1 MFWKFKPPI
10 YQLIEIF
17 IRDPLT
23 IVFTLGT
30 MFIISFKLTL
40 FVLFFI
46 PISGLV
52 ISFIGKSL
60 KKKSLIV
67 QREQAELMSITEE
80 VINGIKVIK
89 TFLSEN
95 FLNQNSEQVIQN
107 F

>member
-1 MFWKFKPPI
+1 
-10 YQLIEIF
+10 
-17 IRDPLT
+17 
-23 IVFTLGT
+23 

-89 TFLSEN
+89 TFLSESFFKSKFKISN
-95 FLNQNSEQVIQN
+95 SKFLRFSNKLVNRQNIASPLSELI
-107 F
+107 